1 MGRGQAAFLLAQL
14 GAHAAS
20 QFAERL
26 GVLDLAPADAGILRL
41 LRVAA
46 GLSQQE
52 LASKLQIH
60 PSRLVAILDNLE
72 KRGFV
77 ERRAN
82 PDDRRLYSLYLT
94 KDGGEV
100 LEKIGK
106 VAREHQD
113 ALLSV
118 LDQEERDELA
128 NLLLKVADQQGLV
141 RGVHPGYQ
149 RLGKPKAPWGQGR
162 TNWWPWVGWHFS
174 SLKNFPRIPDFIFW
188 VIPVLE

>member
-1 MGRGQAAFLLAQL
+1 MEKAQPAFLLAQL

-26 GVLDLAPADAGILRL
+26 GVLDLTPPDAGILRL
-41 LRVAA
+41 LRFAA

-52 LASKLQIH
+52 LAARLKIH

-82 PDDRRLYSLYLT
+82 PDDRRLYSLYLA
-94 KDGGEV
+94 KNGEQA
-100 LEKIGK
+100 LESIGK
-106 VAREHQD
+106 VAWEHQD
-113 ALLSV
+113 ALLSA
-118 LDQEERDELA
+118 LSKEERDQLA
-128 NLLLKVADQQGLV
+128 NLLLRIADQQGLV

-149 RLGKPKAPWGQGR
+149 KLGVPGR
-162 TNWWPWVGWHFS
+162 SMPT
-174 SLKNFPRIPDFIFW
+174 PRDK
-188 VIPVLE
+188 

>member
-1 MGRGQAAFLLAQL
+1 MNSNEMGKDQGAFLLAQL

-26 GVLDLAPADAGILRL
+26 GVLGLTPPDAGILRL
-41 LRVAA
+41 LRLAA

-72 KRGFV
+72 KQGFV

-82 PDDRRLYSLYLT
+82 PNDRRLYSLYLT
-94 KDGGEV
+94 KNGEEI

-113 ALLSV
+113 ALLSA
-118 LDQEERDELA
+118 LSREERDDLA
-128 NLLLKVADQQGLV
+128 NLLLKIADQQGLV

-149 RLGKPKAPWGQGR
+149 RLGGPKRSAAQ
-162 TNWWPWVGWHFS
+162 
-174 SLKNFPRIPDFIFW
+174 
-188 VIPVLE
+188 

>member
-1 MGRGQAAFLLAQL
+1 MNHSQIEKGQPAFLLAQL

-26 GVLDLAPADAGILRL
+26 GVLGIAPPDAGILRL
-41 LRVAA
+41 LRMEA

-52 LASKLQIH
+52 LSSKLKIH

-100 LEKIGK
+100 LERISK

-113 ALLSV
+113 ALLSA
-118 LDQEERDELA
+118 LNKDERDELA
-128 NLLLKVADQQGLV
+128 TLLLRIADQQGLV
-141 RGVHPGYQ
+141 RGIHPGYQ
-149 RLGKPKAPWGQGR
+149 RLGVPKR
-162 TNWWPWVGWHFS
+162 S
-174 SLKNFPRIPDFIFW
+174 S
-188 VIPVLE
+188 ETQ

>member
-1 MGRGQAAFLLAQL
+1 MKQRELGQNQPAFLLAQV

-26 GVLDLAPADAGILRL
+26 GVLELTPADAGILRL
-41 LRVAA
+41 LSADA

-52 LASKLQIH
+52 LAAKLQIH

-82 PDDRRLYSLYLT
+82 QDDRRLYSLHLT
-94 KDGGEV
+94 QAGGEI
-100 LEKIGK
+100 LQKIGN
-106 VAREHQD
+106 VARQHQE
-113 ALLSV
+113 ALLSGISG
-118 LDQEERDELA
+118 EERNTLA
-128 NLLLKVADQQGLV
+128 ALLLRIADQQGLV

-149 RLGKPKAPWGQGR
+149 RLRKTQA
-162 TNWWPWVGWHFS
+162 
-174 SLKNFPRIPDFIFW
+174 L
-188 VIPVLE
+188 

>member
-1 MGRGQAAFLLAQL
+1 MNYNETGKGQAAFLLAQL

-26 GVLDLAPADAGILRL
+26 RGLELAPSDAGILRL
-41 LRVAA
+41 LRMAA

-72 KRGFV
+72 KRRFV

-82 PDDRRLYSLYLT
+82 PEDRRLYSLYLT
-94 KDGGEV
+94 KAGEEV
-100 LEKIGK
+100 LQKIGK

-113 ALLSV
+113 ALLSA
-118 LDQEERDELA
+118 LSTEERDELA
-128 NLLLKVADQQGLV
+128 NLLLKIADQQGLV

-149 RLGKPKAPWGQGR
+149 RLGKPKRPES
-162 TNWWPWVGWHFS
+162 T
-174 SLKNFPRIPDFIFW
+174 DC
-188 VIPVLE
+188 

>member
-1 MGRGQAAFLLAQL
+1 MNHSEIEKGQPAFLLAQL
-14 GAHAAS
+14 GAHAAA

-26 GVLDLAPADAGILRL
+26 RVLNLTPPDAGILRL
-41 LRVAA
+41 LRAAA

-52 LASKLQIH
+52 LAAKLQIH

-82 PDDRRLYSLYLT
+82 PDDRRLYSLHLT
-94 KDGGEV
+94 KGGGEI
-100 LEKIGK
+100 LDKLSK

-113 ALLSV
+113 ALLSA
-118 LDQEERDELA
+118 LNREERNELA
-128 NLLLKVADQQGLV
+128 TLLLRIADQQGLA

-149 RLGKPKAPWGQGR
+149 RLAGARRPDTNDAQNDNDPGR
-162 TNWWPWVGWHFS
+162 QT
-174 SLKNFPRIPDFIFW
+174 RRR
-188 VIPVLE
+188 

>member
-1 MGRGQAAFLLAQL
+1 MNQGQIAQNQPAFLLAQL

-26 GVLDLAPADAGILRL
+26 GVLDLTPADAGILRL
-41 LRVAA
+41 LRAEA

-52 LASKLQIH
+52 LAARLKIH

-72 KRGFV
+72 KRKFV

-82 PDDRRLYSLYLT
+82 LDDRRLYSLHLT
-94 KDGGEV
+94 PAGGEI
-100 LEKIGK
+100 LEKIGS

-113 ALLSV
+113 ALLSSISW
-118 LDQEERDELA
+118 EERNTLA
-128 NLLLKVADQQGLV
+128 SLLLRIADQQGLV

-149 RLGKPKAPWGQGR
+149 RLGRSKRSEASEGESDSHPAGEISGR
-162 TNWWPWVGWHFS
+162 
-174 SLKNFPRIPDFIFW
+174 
-188 VIPVLE
+188 